1 MLIRWCIA
9 GLLALVAVMAQSGAS
24 WAVCTVGSK
33 TLTITPSTVYYPFAG
48 GTPSITFTYTVNYTN
63 IVSGGAGPDCTVN
76 LTVPVTRVNVGG
88 TFSAAVCTIPFNIPN
103 PSNGINRSG
112 SCNIT
117 WTAPATPNA
126 LYSHDAN
133 SDPAAT
139 VFDINAALVTNVPV
153 YRRPRITVANNT
165 NGSETGPTAG
175 ALTVSQ
181 SNIIG
186 EPTTVNLNY
195 AGTATSGT
203 DYTGPTSVTIPAGS
217 LSAPVALN
225 VTDDTIVEVS
235 ESVDVTLSTVTAGGG
250 TIFTPSSATNAITD
264 NDTAE
269 ATIANTTD
277 GSENGP
283 TDGEMT
289 VTLSNSVA
297 TDTELTYTVAGT
309 ATAGDDY
316 TALSG
321 TVTVPALATTVSI
334 PIQITDDFI
343 DDDDETVIVTLA
355 GTNNTKVTIGSTPS
369 ATNTIV
375 NDDVA
380 SVAIAGAPISL
391 PEFGATETL
400 LVALTSQPTSD
411 VTVTIT
417 GVDATE
423 HTLSATTL
431 IFTPDDW
438 DFQQAVD
445 VSSVDDFV
453 QDGDVTVTLSFEPT
467 GGGYDG
473 VDPGTADVTTVDDDE
488 AGVFASEDPINISES
503 GTTGVIDVVLRTQPL
518 ANVIITLAASDS
530 TEASVSPTTLTFTP
544 ANWNVSQQA
553 TITGV
558 DDLLTDG
565 EIQSSVSLTS
575 SSTDPVYNAVAIPGP
590 SVFTADDDTAGIR
603 VTGGPV
609 TVSEAGTSRSVT
621 VVLTSAPSSNV
632 VLAAT
637 LSDATEARSNTASIT
652 FTPANWNVP
661 QTVTITGVDD
671 SDVDGKITSQLTFAV
686 VPDSSDDAFDAL
698 TPQNV
703 TITTLDD
710 DVSLT
715 NNDEQVRRAFKAQT
729 HNYLTS
735 RMRMLASNRPQI
747 FRMIERD
754 QGRLQIDGDGQSI
767 KGDFALSSA
776 VLDRMTNVTPV
787 ADIPLPRSSRDVN
800 IWAEGR
806 FAVFDSDADDAK
818 DNFFVGYAG
827 MDLRIYETL
836 ALGIMAQMDWAEEKI
851 NLGKTDG
858 TGWMIGPYL
867 TAELSPNLFID
878 ARALWGRSEN
888 DARQTV
894 AGESFIGAFETER
907 VLVEARV
914 SGSHQIDQTTLRPD
928 ITVFWLNENQ
938 DDYAVISGAR
948 NIAVDGISTSLGQLS
963 AGLNLS
969 HLVERDTVAIQ
980 PFIEP
985 RLIWTFDDP
994 GRMSLDGN
1002 VSNADDMSASI
1013 TLGLTLASPSTEM
1026 TFDASYETLINGDGD
1041 SWAGSVQFL
1050 HRF

>member
-1 MLIRWCIA
+1 MLIKWCVA
-9 GLLALVAVMAQSGAS
+9 GLLALVAAIGQSAES

-48 GTPSITFTYTVNYTN
+48 DGPPTTLTYTVDYTN
-63 IVSGGAGPDCTVN
+63 IVSGGAGPDCTIN
-76 LTVPVTRVNVGG
+76 LTVPVTRVAVGG
-88 TFSAAVCTIPFNIPN
+88 TFSAASCNIAINIPN
-103 PSNGINRSG
+103 PGTGINRSG

-117 WTAPATPNA
+117 WTAPTTPNA
-126 LYSHDAN
+126 LYSHDASSN
-133 SDPAAT
+133 PPATA
-139 VFDINAALVTNVPV
+139 FDINAALVSNVPV
-153 YRRPRITVANNT
+153 YRRPRITIANNT

-175 ALTVSQ
+175 TLTVSQ

-186 EPTTVNLNY
+186 EDTTVDLTY
-195 AGTATSGT
+195 TGTATSGT

-217 LSAPVALN
+217 LSAPIALSI
-225 VTDDTIVEVS
+225 TDDTIVEVN
-235 ESVDVTLSTVTAGGG
+235 ETVDVALSTVTTGGG
-250 TIFTPSSATNAITD
+250 TIFTPSSAANTITD
-264 NDTAE
+264 NDTSE
-269 ATIANTTD
+269 AVVANTTE
-277 GSENGP
+277 GSETGP

-289 VTLSNSVA
+289 VTLSNPVA
-297 TDTELTYTVAGT
+297 TDTELTYTVAGS

-321 TVTVPALATTVSI
+321 TITVPALATTASI
-334 PIQITDDFI
+334 PIQIIDDFI
-343 DDDDETVIVTLA
+343 DDDDETVIVTLT
-355 GTNNTKVTIGSTPS
+355 GSNNAKVTIGSTSS
-369 ATNTIV
+369 ATNTIA

-380 SVAIAGAPISL
+380 SVAVAGAPITL
-391 PEFGATETL
+391 PEFESTETL
-400 LVALTSQPTSD
+400 FVALTAQPTSD
-411 VTVTIT
+411 VTITIT
-417 GVDATE
+417 GIDPTE
-423 HTLSATTL
+423 HTLSTTTL
-431 IFTPDDW
+431 TFTPDDW
-438 DFQQAVD
+438 DLEQAVD
-445 VSSVDDFV
+445 VTSVDDFA
-453 QDGDVTVTLSFEPT
+453 QDGDVTVTLSFEPS

-488 AGVFASEDPINISES
+488 AGVFASEDTINISES
-503 GTTGVIDVVLRTQPL
+503 GTTGVIDVVLRSQPS
-518 ANVIITLAASDS
+518 ANVIITLAASDA

-544 ANWNVSQQA
+544 TNWNVAQQA
-553 TITGV
+553 TVTGV

-565 EIQSSVSLTS
+565 EIQSVISLTS
-575 SSTDPVYNAVAIPGP
+575 TSTDPIYNAVAIPGP

-603 VTGGPV
+603 VTGGPLTV
-609 TVSEAGTSRSVT
+609 TEAGTSKTVT

-637 LSDATEARSNTASIT
+637 LSDTTEARLNTASLT

-671 SDVDGKITSQLTFAV
+671 SDVDGKITSRLTLAV
-686 VPDSSDDAFDAL
+686 VPESSDDAFDAL
-698 TPQNV
+698 APQSV

-710 DVSLT
+710 DVALT

-754 QGRLQIDGDGQSI
+754 QGRLQIDGDGKSI

-776 VLDRMTNVTPV
+776 VLDRMTSITPV
-787 ADIPLPRSSRDVN
+787 ADISPPRSTRDVN
-800 IWAEGR
+800 IWVEGR
-806 FAVFDSDADDAK
+806 LAVFDSDADSAK
-818 DNFFVGYAG
+818 SNFFVGYAG

-836 ALGIMAQMDWAEEKI
+836 ALGIMGQMDWTEEKI
-851 NLGKTDG
+851 NAGKTDG
-858 TGWMIGPYL
+858 TGWMVGPYL
-867 TAELSPNLFID
+867 TSELSPNLFFD
-878 ARALWGRSEN
+878 ARALWGRSDN

-894 AGESFIGAFETER
+894 AGESFVGAFETER
-907 VLVEARV
+907 LLIEARV
-914 SGSHQIDQTTLRPD
+914 SGSHQMDQTTLRPD
-928 ITVFWLNENQ
+928 VTVFWIKEKQ
-938 DDYAVISGAR
+938 GDYAVTNGAR
-948 NIAVDGISTSLGQLS
+948 NISVNGGSTSLGQLS
-963 AGLNLS
+963 AGLSLS
-969 HLVERDTVAIQ
+969 HLIERDVVAIQ

-994 GRMSLDGN
+994 GRMSIDGK
-1002 VSNADDMSASI
+1002 VSNTDDISASI